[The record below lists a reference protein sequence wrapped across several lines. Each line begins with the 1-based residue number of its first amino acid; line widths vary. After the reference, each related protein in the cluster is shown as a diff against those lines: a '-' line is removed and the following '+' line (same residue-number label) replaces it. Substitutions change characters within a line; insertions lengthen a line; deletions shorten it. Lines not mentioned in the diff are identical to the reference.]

1 MNLKRKKQAF
11 SLIYVGQEM
20 LKIIRAARE
29 VSPY

>member
-20 LKIIRAARE
+20 LKIIRADLSG
-29 VSPY
+29 SPY